1 MNVQTNE
8 KYRLRKL
15 VLALAAAAAIA
26 APAATAGADNGA
38 PIKDENYRPSALL
51 VEKGAPV
58 KDENYRPS
66 ALLVEKGV
74 AIKDENYRASALRV
88 ESATPSI
95 VVATSPGFQWDD
107 AALGAGSTLGILALG
122 LGGIL
127 VLRRNRTEPQLS

>member
-38 PIKDENYRPSALL
+38 PIKDENYRPSAL
-51 VEKGAPV
+51 P
-58 KDENYRPS
+58 
-66 ALLVEKGV
+66 
-74 AIKDENYRASALRV
+74 V

>member
-8 KYRLRKL
+8 RHRLRKL
-15 VLALAAAAAIA
+15 VVALASAAAIA
-26 APAATAGADNGA
+26 APAAAAGAGTGA

-51 VEKGAPV
+51 VEKGAPI

-66 ALLVEKGV
+66 ALL
-74 AIKDENYRASALRV
+74 V

>member
-1 MNVQTNE
+1 MNVQINE
-8 KYRLRKL
+8 RHRLQKL
-15 VLALAAAAAIA
+15 VVALAVAAAIA
-26 APAATAGADNGA
+26 SPAATAGADTGA

-51 VEKGAPV
+51 VG
-58 KDENYRPS
+58 
-66 ALLVEKGV
+66 
-74 AIKDENYRASALRV
+74 
-88 ESATPSI
+88 SATPSI